1 MNLGIR
7 RLIDRNIHSE
17 DSDKMKMARLLDVMV
32 DGLEDVQGGPKP
44 TRYSDY
50 SGRDCSKCRPQD
62 VLWLKCQH
70 LKTEI
75 GKIIN
80 ES

>member
-17 DSDKMKMARLLDVMV
+17 DSDKRKMARLLDVLV
-32 DGLEDVQGGPKP
+32 DGLENVQEKPPP
-44 TRYSDY
+44 TRDY
-50 SGRDCSKCRPQD
+50 DN
-62 VLWLKCQH
+62 WWWKCQY

-75 GKIIN
+75 GKIIS

>member
-1 MNLGIR
+1 MKMNQGIR

-17 DSDKMKMARLLDVMV
+17 DSDKKKMARMLEVMV
-32 DGLEDVQGGPKP
+32 EGVADMKVGLGSSSRPYSRQDIVRGKCEDL
-44 TRYSDY
+44 DI
-50 SGRDCSKCRPQD
+50 
-62 VLWLKCQH
+62 
-70 LKTEI
+70 EI

>member
-7 RLIDRNIHSE
+7 RLIDRNFHSE
-17 DSDKMKMARLLDVMV
+17 DSDKKKMARMLDALV
-32 DGLEDVQGGPKP
+32 DGMEDVQLTFHQG
-44 TRYSDY
+44 
-50 SGRDCSKCRPQD
+50 
-62 VLWLKCQH
+62 VLWQKCED